1 MCFTTRMAN
10 GEPSGSVMKQGQ
22 TGFTLIELMIVIAII
37 AILAA
42 IALPVFQGYVS
53 KSQVGAALAEIRPGK
68 TTVEQVVQDST
79 DASVVTAEY
88 IGLHASPRCTSVVAE
103 LASTGVGS
111 ITCTLAGNGAVNG
124 KNLVL
129 RRSAAGAW
137 SCDGSGFSAE
147 HRPTGC

>member
-1 MCFTTRMAN
+1 
-10 GEPSGSVMKQGQ
+10 MKQKH

-42 IALPVFQGYVS
+42 IALPVFQDYVS

-79 DASVVTAEY
+79 DASVITAEY
-88 IGLHASPRCTSVVAE
+88 IGLHTSPRCASVTAE
-103 LASTGVGS
+103 LAATGIGS
-111 ITCTLAGNGAVNG
+111 ITCTLAGNAAVNG
-124 KNLVL
+124 KGLVL
-129 RRSAAGAW
+129 RRSAAGVW
-137 SCDGSGFSAE
+137 TCDGSAFRTE